1 MPEDSRLLEILK
13 DILSTAPKLTVTSAL
28 DILLV
33 AVLIYQALLLIR
45 GRRAVHVLVGIGVV
59 LATYVVAVTAG
70 LTVLRTILEG
80 LAPYTAFAV
89 IVMFQGE
96 IRRMLTR
103 IGERKWAGFGARIE
117 SREVAEEIVLAVSH
131 LAAHRIGALIV
142 IEGEVGLRTFIESGV
157 PIEARVTRDLLLAI
171 FQPGGP
177 LHDGAAIVTGGRL
190 AAASCFLP
198 LTMNPELSRVLGTRH
213 RAAIGVSEDS
223 DCLAIVVSEERGTIS
238 VASAGELESDIT
250 PERLAER
257 ISHPGKGGWRRMTA
271 AREGSRP

>member
-1 MPEDSRLLEILK
+1 LPEILR
-13 DILSTAPKLTVTSAL
+13 DILGNAPQLTLTGAL

-33 AVLIYQALLLIR
+33 AVLLYQVLLLIR
-45 GRRAVHVLVGIGVV
+45 GRRAMHVLVGIGIV
-59 LATYVVAVTAG
+59 LAAYGLAVSAG

-80 LAPYTAFAV
+80 LAPYTAFAL

-103 IGERKWAGFGARIE
+103 IGERKWAGFGARVE

-157 PIEARVTRDLLLAI
+157 PIDARVTRDLLLAI

-198 LTMNPELSRVLGTRH
+198 LTMNPELSRVFGTRH
-213 RAAIGVSEDS
+213 RAAIGVSE
-223 DCLAIVVSEERGTIS
+223 ERGTIS
-238 VASAGELESDIT
+238 LASAGELENDIT

-257 ISHPGKGGWRRMTA
+257 LSHPVKGGRRRTAA
-271 AREGSRP
+271 AREGARP

>member
-1 MPEDSRLLEILK
+1 MPQFLK
-13 DILSTAPKLTVTSAL
+13 DLLSPAPQLTFTGVL

-33 AVLIYQALLLIR
+33 AVLIYQVLLLIQ
-45 GRRAVHVLVGIGVV
+45 GRRAAHILFGIVIVFGVYG
-59 LATYVVAVTAG
+59 LAVYAG
-70 LTVLRTILEG
+70 LTVLRSILEG
-80 LAPYTAFAV
+80 LAPYTAFAL
-89 IVMFQGE
+89 IVMFQSE

-103 IGERKWAGFGARIE
+103 IGERKWAGFGARVE

-157 PIEARVTRDLLLAI
+157 PIDARVTRDLLLAI

-198 LTMNPELSRVLGTRH
+198 RSSRK
-213 RAAIGVSEDS
+213 I
-223 DCLAIVVSEERGTIS
+223 
-238 VASAGELESDIT
+238 
-250 PERLAER
+250 P
-257 ISHPGKGGWRRMTA
+257 K
-271 AREGSRP
+271 

>member
-1 MPEDSRLLEILK
+1 MPENLRQLLAQ
-13 DILSTAPKLTVTSAL
+13 APHFTVTGVL
-28 DILLV
+28 DIVLV
-33 AVLIYQALLLIR
+33 AVLIYQVLVLIR
-45 GRRAVHVLVGIGVV
+45 GRRAAHILAGVV
-59 LATYVVAVTAG
+59 IVVAAYGMAVMAG

-80 LAPYTAFAV
+80 LAPYTAFAL
-89 IVMFQGE
+89 IVMFQSE

-103 IGERKWAGFGARIE
+103 IGERKWAGFGSRVE
-117 SREVAEEIVLAVSH
+117 SRDVAEEIVLAVSQ
-131 LAAHRIGALIV
+131 LAAHKTGALIV

-157 PIEARVTRDLLLAI
+157 PIDARVTRDLLLAV

-213 RAAIGVSEDS
+213 RAAIGVSEDA

-238 VASAGELESDIT
+238 VAWGGELESDIT
-250 PERLAER
+250 PERLTE
-257 ISHPGKGGWRRMTA
+257 KL
-271 AREGSRP
+271 SRPSQTARMRAQAAGRVGGRG

>member
-1 MPEDSRLLEILK
+1 LPQYLK
-13 DILSTAPKLTVTSAL
+13 DVMSAAPRLTFTSLL

-33 AVLIYQALLLIR
+33 AMLIYQVLLLVR
-45 GRRAVHVLVGIGVV
+45 GRRAANILAGITIVFAAYA
-59 LATYVVAVTAG
+59 LAVMLG
-70 LTVLRTILEG
+70 LTVLRSVLEAM
-80 LAPYTAFAV
+80 APYTAFAL
-89 IVMFQGE
+89 IVMFQNE

-103 IGERKWAGFGARIE
+103 IGERKWAGFGGRVE

-131 LAAHRIGALIV
+131 LASHKIGALIV

-157 PIEARVTRDLLLAI
+157 PIDARVTRDLLLAI

-177 LHDGAAIVTGGRL
+177 LHDGAAIVQGGRL

-213 RAAIGVSEDS
+213 RAAIGISEDT
-223 DCLAIVVSEERGTIS
+223 DCLAIVVSEERGVIS
-238 VASAGELESDIT
+238 VAQGGELETDLS

-257 ISHPGKGGWRRMTA
+257 LSQPARLGRVALPAAAKEGARR
-271 AREGSRP
+271 

>member
-1 MPEDSRLLEILK
+1 VPEDSRLLEILK

-103 IGERKWAGFGARIE
+103 IGERKWA
-117 SREVAEEIVLAVSH
+117 
-131 LAAHRIGALIV
+131 
-142 IEGEVGLRTFIESGV
+142 
-157 PIEARVTRDLLLAI
+157 
-171 FQPGGP
+171 
-177 LHDGAAIVTGGRL
+177 
-190 AAASCFLP
+190 
-198 LTMNPELSRVLGTRH
+198 
-213 RAAIGVSEDS
+213 
-223 DCLAIVVSEERGTIS
+223 
-238 VASAGELESDIT
+238 
-250 PERLAER
+250 
-257 ISHPGKGGWRRMTA
+257 
-271 AREGSRP
+271 